1 MGLLAS
7 IEYGVSVFGAHNNLL
22 SFCLPSLSRCQS
34 VISLSVLSSLYTF
47 LCLSVCLS
55 LHSPS
60 LPLPPDPPSIPG
72 TCPQP
77 EARTVTEG
85 DDITLNCTVKGNPP
99 PSVVWM
105 FGNQTITDGG
115 QFDITSMFRLGF
127 RFDELAISEVT
138 LENIGVYT
146 CAASGVNNGQMV
158 SYSYFLDV
166 QG

>member
-7 IEYGVSVFGAHNNLL
+7 IEYGVSVFGTHNNLL
-22 SFCLPSLSRCQS
+22 SFLSPLSL
-34 VISLSVLSSLYTF
+34 SLSV
-47 LCLSVCLS
+47 CHLSVCFVFYLYLSLSVSLS

-60 LPLPPDPPSIPG
+60 LPPPPDPPSIPG

-115 QFDITSMFRLGF
+115 QYDIMSIFRLGF
-127 RFDELAISEVT
+127 RFDELTISDVT
-138 LENIGVYT
+138 LENTGVYT
-146 CAASGVNNGQMV
+146 CVASEVNDGQTV